1 MLTERAHDDARH
13 AVRMLG
19 LAQAAAFAVTG
30 ITVTI
35 GPLSLHE
42 LSGHKGF
49 GGGLLAVFIL
59 AGGAGALVAGRL
71 MRRLAQRQVLVASHL
86 VYGLAG
92 LLAAGAGA
100 AHSPRLIIA
109 AAFPLGFGHG
119 ASLLGRSVAVDLHEA
134 GERGRAV
141 GRILAIGAVGA
152 LSGPALVAGLRQLA
166 KHAGGDPHMLPW
178 LAVPVLGAFGW
189 PSRGSASG
197 GPRRPP
203 PRRRAP
209 PPATAATRGRAW
221 GRRRW
226 CWRAPRRRCSR

>member
-1 MLTERAHDDARH
+1 MLTERTHDDARH

-19 LAQAAAFAVTG
+19 LAQAAGFPVTG

-71 MRRLAQRQVLVASHL
+71 MRRMAQRR
-86 VYGLAG
+86 GLAARPLLLRLSGLPG
-92 LLAAGAGA
+92 LLAAAAGA

-109 AAFPLGFGHG
+109 TAFPLGFGHG

-152 LSGPALVAGLRQLA
+152 LSGPALVAGLRRLA
-166 KHAGGDPHMLPW
+166 MDTGLDPHMLPW
-178 LAVPVLGAFGW
+178 LAVPVL
-189 PSRGSASG
+189 
-197 GPRRPP
+197 
-203 PRRRAP
+203 
-209 PPATAATRGRAW
+209 
-221 GRRRW
+221 
-226 CWRAPRRRCSR
+226 